1 MLPGLSSYF
10 LKKQATDRPTVFVSA
25 KLVQVERNAKS
36 QRANI
41 NKVLHFLPPRAES
54 KEVYS
59 VPNVIKHPFRR
70 LF

>member
-41 NKVLHFLPPRAES
+41 NKVLHFLPQEQKVKKFTPCQT
-54 KEVYS
+54 
-59 VPNVIKHPFRR
+59 
-70 LF
+70 